1 MTTEIANPS
10 GSPRSPLVEC
20 VVVAAIVFAA
30 YAITRPPAVATLGR
44 LYDDVVYLSVGKSI
58 AEGHG
63 YRSAQLVGTPVH
75 VKFPP
80 LLPAMYA
87 VAWMA
92 FGSLDAVARTALWLN
107 IVATSLSAGIL
118 WWLARRVLLVG
129 RVLSALFVIAPI
141 VTDRTMFY
149 FTGAT
154 SEPWMLLGWATA
166 LALAHRLTRIAGAGQ
181 RGAGTA
187 VALGLVLALST
198 LARSQSIAIAC
209 GILLALAIGRI
220 DRRAIVTVV
229 VAMAVPLVSWNVW
242 HGAMMA
248 RGPLSPLPDQLGYT
262 AWIPTSSLAA
272 FARFATS
279 MMRLSVPMYWSDT
292 AVVLVGWA

>member
-92 FGSLDAVARTALWLN
+92 FGSLDAVASTALWLN
-107 IVATSLSAGIL
+107 IVATSLSAGLL
-118 WWLARRVLLVG
+118 WWLARRVLG
-129 RVLSALFVIAPI
+129 F
-141 VTDRTMFY
+141 
-149 FTGAT
+149 
-154 SEPWMLLGWATA
+154 
-166 LALAHRLTRIAGAGQ
+166 
-181 RGAGTA
+181 
-187 VALGLVLALST
+187 
-198 LARSQSIAIAC
+198 
-209 GILLALAIGRI
+209 
-220 DRRAIVTVV
+220 
-229 VAMAVPLVSWNVW
+229 
-242 HGAMMA
+242 
-248 RGPLSPLPDQLGYT
+248 
-262 AWIPTSSLAA
+262 
-272 FARFATS
+272 
-279 MMRLSVPMYWSDT
+279 
-292 AVVLVGWA
+292 